1 MLTNGHNQQ
10 QFSSLGRKNNRF
22 VGKTI
27 VHKNVLL
34 TDTQPKGT
42 KKNRIKQTVLNN
54 IFIQCGKGLQQNQY
68 Y

>member
-1 MLTNGHNQQ
+1 MDTISNSFLPQVGKTIV
-10 QFSSLGRKNNRF
+10 F

-27 VHKNVLL
+27 VHKNVLI

-42 KKNRIKQTVLNN
+42 KKMIKQTVLNN